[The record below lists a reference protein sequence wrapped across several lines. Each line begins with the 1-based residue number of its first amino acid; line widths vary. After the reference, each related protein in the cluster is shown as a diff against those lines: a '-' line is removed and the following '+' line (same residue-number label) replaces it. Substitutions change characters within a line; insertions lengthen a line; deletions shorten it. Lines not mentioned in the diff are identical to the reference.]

1 MVQIKELEGF
11 PDVECRKSP
20 TGGRMRVLIADDHP
34 VVRQGVRQIIES
46 EPGFA
51 VAAEATN
58 GEEAMALA
66 HQVEWDLAV
75 LDYAM
80 PGRCGLELITDFR
93 REFPSRSVLVLS
105 MQDESLHAAAV
116 LGAGGSG
123 WVSKD
128 CAPEELA
135 TAIKRV
141 AAGGRYVSEQLAETL
156 ATSLNDDSPHRAPHE
171 KLSDRE
177 YRVMWLLASGHAV
190 NDIATELQLHPSTV
204 STYRS
209 RVLSKL
215 GLATNADLVRYAI
228 RQQLIG

>member
-1 MVQIKELEGF
+1 
-11 PDVECRKSP
+11 
-20 TGGRMRVLIADDHP
+20 MRILIADDHP
-34 VVRQGVRQIIES
+34 VVRQGVKQIIES

-58 GEEAMALA
+58 GEEAMSLA
-66 HQVEWDLAV
+66 REVDWDLAV

-80 PGRCGLELITDFR
+80 PGRCGLELIGDFR
-93 REFPSRSVLVLS
+93 REFPERSVLVLS
-105 MQDESLHAAAV
+105 MYEEDVHAAAV
-116 LGAGGSG
+116 LTAGGSG
-123 WVSKD
+123 WVSKES
-128 CAPEELA
+128 APQELA

-141 AAGGRYVSEQLAETL
+141 AAGGRYVSEGLAESL
-156 ATSLNDDSPHRAPHE
+156 AAGLNSDFHRAPHE

-177 YRVMWLLASGHAV
+177 YRVMWLLASGNPI
-190 NDIATELQLHPSTV
+190 NDIARELQLHPSTV

>member
-1 MVQIKELEGF
+1 
-11 PDVECRKSP
+11 
-20 TGGRMRVLIADDHP
+20 MRILIADDHP

-46 EPGFA
+46 EPGFS

-58 GEEAMALA
+58 GDEAMTLA
-66 HQVEWDLAV
+66 REVDWDLAV

-80 PGRCGLELITDFR
+80 PGRCGLELVGDFR
-93 REFPSRSVLVLS
+93 REFPDRAVLVLS
-105 MQDESLHAAAV
+105 MHEEDVHAAAV

-123 WVSKD
+123 WVSKES
-128 CAPEELA
+128 APRELT

-141 AAGGRYVSEQLAETL
+141 AAGGRYVSEGLAETL
-156 ATSLNDDSPHRAPHE
+156 AAGLNSDLNRPPHE

-177 YRVMWLLASGHAV
+177 YRVMWLLASGSAI
-190 NDIATELQLHPSTV
+190 NDIARDLQLHPSTV

>member
-1 MVQIKELEGF
+1 
-11 PDVECRKSP
+11 
-20 TGGRMRVLIADDHP
+20 MRILIADDHP

-46 EPGFA
+46 EPGFS

-58 GEEAMALA
+58 GDEAMTLA
-66 HQVEWDLAV
+66 REVDWDLAV

-80 PGRCGLELITDFR
+80 PGRCGLDLVGDFR
-93 REFPSRSVLVLS
+93 REFPDRAVLVLS
-105 MQDESLHAAAV
+105 MHEEDVHAAAV

-123 WVSKD
+123 WVSKES
-128 CAPEELA
+128 APRELT

-141 AAGGRYVSEQLAETL
+141 AAGGRYVSEGLAETL
-156 ATSLNDDSPHRAPHE
+156 AAGLNSDLNRPPHE

-177 YRVMWLLASGHAV
+177 YRVMWLLASGSAI
-190 NDIATELQLHPSTV
+190 NDIARDLQLHPSTV

>member
-1 MVQIKELEGF
+1 
-11 PDVECRKSP
+11 
-20 TGGRMRVLIADDHP
+20 MRILIADDHP

-58 GEEAMALA
+58 GDEALTLA
-66 HQVEWDLAV
+66 REVEWDLAV

-80 PGRCGLELITDFR
+80 PGRCGLDLIGDFR
-93 REFPSRSVLVLS
+93 REFPDRAVLVLS
-105 MQDESLHAAAV
+105 MHEEDVHAAAV

-123 WVSKD
+123 WVSKES
-128 CAPEELA
+128 APKELT

-156 ATSLNDDSPHRAPHE
+156 AAGLTNDMNRPPHE

-177 YRVMWLLASGHAV
+177 YRVMWLLASGSAI
-190 NDIATELQLHPSTV
+190 NDIARDLQLHPSTV